1 MEKRISGTTKVMALI
16 GSPVGHSGSPA
27 MYNYCFQKDG
37 YDGAY
42 VAFEVTLDTL
52 KDAMTG
58 IKALN
63 LQGINITMPC
73 KSAVIE
79 YLDEISPAA
88 KLIGACNVAV
98 NKGGRWQGHN
108 TDGIGFVENLK
119 AHGVDVT
126 GKNLCVIGAGGAG
139 TAIIVQCALSGA
151 KSISVF
157 NLKDPFFERAEHMAQ
172 NVSSQIPSCAV
183 AVYDLADEKTLLEKI
198 AESDILVNAS
208 RAGMHPN
215 DDETP
220 IKNTAAFRSGLV
232 VCDTVYNPRET
243 RFLKEAEAAGSTPVP
258 GVGMLVYQGAA
269 ALKLFT
275 GAEMPVEEIQEKF
288 F

>member
-42 VAFEVTLDTL
+42 VAFDVTLDTL
-52 KDAMTG
+52 KDAMAG

-98 NKGGRWQGHN
+98 NKDGRWQGHN

-119 AHGVDVT
+119 AHGVDVA

-157 NLKDPFFERAEHMAQ
+157 NLKDPF
-172 NVSSQIPSCAV
+172 
-183 AVYDLADEKTLLEKI
+183 
-198 AESDILVNAS
+198 
-208 RAGMHPN
+208 
-215 DDETP
+215 
-220 IKNTAAFRSGLV
+220 
-232 VCDTVYNPRET
+232 
-243 RFLKEAEAAGSTPVP
+243 
-258 GVGMLVYQGAA
+258 
-269 ALKLFT
+269 
-275 GAEMPVEEIQEKF
+275 
-288 F
+288 